1 MHVLDLFNKSRR
13 GVSALSQLLQ
23 HSHLSGRNAMAPTVF
38 IDLTK
43 PIPIR
48 SMRDLLILFS
58 EGGYPVWLRGKMNRW
73 LLQVGEDLPWHDG
86 TDVAWGSPPPVP
98 NLTLCTDSRRS
109 VDANGFR
116 KVIHLYYDYSP
127 KLRLTDDH
135 FAMPLPMH
143 PQLYVE
149 YDEIEN
155 LDVYR
160 ANQRRMRILFSG
172 NCDEEGYDQRIFRD
186 VYGKLSR
193 VEIVNAIQTYVWAKR
208 ISEGHLSELL
218 EQPDY
223 HRVFFLLHPK
233 TRINQ
238 GRWLNT
244 VSRSDFFLCPPG
256 VVFAWSCNL
265 VEAMAVG
272 TIPITNY
279 PEWLFP
285 PLRHGVDALTFSTIP
300 ELRDAIYMARRMSD
314 EQIAEMRRNV
324 IAYYESHLAM
334 KPFVRRLMD
343 HPAPIVHLHSWQ
355 ETEAGAR
362 EAYLG
367 TALHKNERSCSV

>member
-1 MHVLDLFNKSRR
+1 MHAVDVFHKGWR
-13 GVSALSQLLQ
+13 GVNALSHLLQ
-23 HSHLSGRNAMAPTVF
+23 RSRLSGWNAMAPTVF

-48 SMRDLLILFS
+48 SMRNLLILFS
-58 EGGYPVWLRGKMNRW
+58 EGGYAVWLRGKMKRW
-73 LLQVGEDLPWHDG
+73 LLQFGEDLPWHDG
-86 TDVAWGSPPPVP
+86 TDVAWGSPPPAP
-98 NLTLCTDSRRS
+98 NLTLCTDSSRLL
-109 VDANGFR
+109 DANGFR
-116 KVIHLYYDYSP
+116 KVIHLSYDYSP
-127 KLRLTDDH
+127 KLRLADNH

-149 YDEIEN
+149 YDESGN
-155 LDVYR
+155 LDLYR
-160 ANQRRMRILFSG
+160 SSPRRMRILFSG
-172 NCDEEGYDQRIFRD
+172 NCDEEGYDQPIFRE

-193 VEIVNAIQTYVWAKR
+193 LEIVKAIRSHSWGRCV
-208 ISEGHLSELL
+208 SEGQLSEVLD
-218 EQPDY
+218 QPGY
-223 HRVFFLLHPK
+223 HNEFFLLHPK

-238 GRWLNT
+238 GQWLNT
-244 VSRSDFFLCPPG
+244 VSQSDFFLCPPG

-279 PEWLFP
+279 QEWLFP

-300 ELRDAIYMARRMSD
+300 ELRDAIYMARSMS
-314 EQIAEMRRNV
+314 ETQIAEMRKNV
-324 IAYYESHLAM
+324 IAFYESHLAM

-343 HPAPIVHLHSWQ
+343 HPDPIVHLHSWQ

-367 TALHKNERSCSV
+367 MN